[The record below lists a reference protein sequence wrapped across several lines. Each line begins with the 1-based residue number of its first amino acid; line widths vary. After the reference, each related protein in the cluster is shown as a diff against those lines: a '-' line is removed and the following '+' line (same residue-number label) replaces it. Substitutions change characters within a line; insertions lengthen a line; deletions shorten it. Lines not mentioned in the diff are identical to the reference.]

1 MKMIHR
7 LFKWLC
13 IAMGGGALLYMGWLL
28 MRAFLVDQFIIPTE
42 SMEPTLM
49 PGDRVIVNKAI
60 MGARIYS
67 DFHFNQEG
75 IELKSWRT
83 RGLRRLQHNDI
94 VVFNF
99 PKHDDKINFVINHV
113 YAKRCVALPGDTIS
127 IVNGRYVNNNY
138 EGTLGLESEQTR
150 LANISDSIID
160 PSVLYTFPYDAQ
172 PLSPL
177 PPWGGG
183 PRYCWTIKEMG
194 PLYVPRKGDR
204 IRITPKEANL
214 YRHILEWETG
224 KEMPSDTIAYHTFQH
239 NYYYLCGDNVLNSCD
254 ARYWG
259 FVPEEYIVGI
269 VTHITY
275 SINSYTGK
283 RRKER
288 TLKHV

>member
-1 MKMIHR
+1 
-7 LFKWLC
+7 
-13 IAMGGGALLYMGWLL
+13 MGGGALLYTGWLL

-49 PGDRVIVNKAI
+49 PGDRVIVGKAI

-83 RGLRRLQHNDI
+83 RGFRRLQHNDI

-99 PKHDDKINFVINHV
+99 PKHDDKMNFVINHV

-127 IVNGRYVNNNY
+127 IVNGHYVNNNY
-138 EGTLGLESEQTR
+138 EGILGLESEQSR
-150 LANISDSIID
+150 LANLPDSIID
-160 PSVLYTFPYDAQ
+160 TSVLYTFPYDAD
-172 PLSPL
+172 L
-177 PPWGGG
+177 P
-183 PRYCWTIKEMG
+183 WTIKDMG

-204 IRITPKEANL
+204 IQITSKEASL
-214 YRHILEWETG
+214 YRLILEWETG
-224 KEMPSDTIAYHTFQH
+224 KEMPSDTIAYHTFKH

-259 FVPEEYIVGI
+259 FVPEEYIVGV

-275 SINSYTGK
+275 SINPHTGK

-288 TLKHV
+288 TFKHV

>member
-1 MKMIHR
+1 MRIIHR

-13 IAMGGGALLYMGWLL
+13 IAMCGGALLYMGWLL
-28 MRAFLVDQFIIPTE
+28 MRVFLVDQFIIPTE
-42 SMEPTLM
+42 SMEPTLL
-49 PGDRVIVNKAI
+49 PGDRVIVNKMI

-99 PKHDDKINFVINHV
+99 PKHDEKINFVINHV
-113 YAKRCVALPGDTIS
+113 YAKRCIALPGDTIS

-150 LANISDSIID
+150 LANIPDNVID
-160 PSVLYTFPYDAQ
+160 PSVLYTFPYD
-172 PLSPL
+172 PHVP
-177 PPWGGG
+177 
-183 PRYCWTIKEMG
+183 WTIKDMG

-214 YRHILEWETG
+214 YRYILEWETG
-224 KEMPSDTIAYHTFQH
+224 KEMPCDTITYHTFQH

-259 FVPEEYIVGI
+259 FVPEEYIVGV

-275 SINSYTGK
+275 SINPYTGK

>member
-1 MKMIHR
+1 MTANYR
-7 LFKWLC
+7 LIKGTGIVVC
-13 IAMGGGALLYMGWLL
+13 CGILLYGTWLL
-28 MRAFLVDQFIIPTE
+28 MRTFLVDQFIIPTE

-49 PGDRVIVNKAI
+49 PGDRVIVNKMI

-99 PKHDDKINFVINHV
+99 PKHDEKINFVINHV

-127 IVNGRYVNNNY
+127 IVNGHYVNNNY
-138 EGTLGLESEQTR
+138 EGTLGLESEQSR
-150 LANISDSIID
+150 LANIPDSVID
-160 PSVLYTFPYDAQ
+160 PSVLYTFPYD
-172 PLSPL
+172 PHVP
-177 PPWGGG
+177 
-183 PRYCWTIKEMG
+183 WTIRDMG
-194 PLYVPRKGDR
+194 PLYVPRQGDR
-204 IRITPKEANL
+204 ILITPKEANL
-214 YRHILEWETG
+214 YRLILEWETG
-224 KEMPSDTIAYHTFQH
+224 KKVSCDSIAYHTFQH
-239 NYYYLCGDNVLNSCD
+239 DYYYLCGDNVLNSCD

-275 SINSYTGK
+275 SLNPYTGK

-288 TLKHV
+288 SLKQV

>member
-49 PGDRVIVNKAI
+49 PGDRVIVNKMI

-99 PKHDDKINFVINHV
+99 PKHNDKMNFVINHV
-113 YAKRCVALPGDTIS
+113 YAKRCIALPGDTIS

-138 EGTLGLESEQTR
+138 EGTLGLASEQTR
-150 LANISDSIID
+150 LANIPDSIID
-160 PSVLYTFPYDAQ
+160 SSVLYTLPYD
-172 PLSPL
+172 PHVP
-177 PPWGGG
+177 
-183 PRYCWTIKEMG
+183 WTIKDMG
-194 PLYVPRKGDR
+194 GLYVPRKGDR

-224 KEMPSDTIAYHTFQH
+224 KNVTCDSIAYHTFQH
-239 NYYYLCGDNVLNSCD
+239 DYYYLCGDNVLNSCD

-259 FVPEEYIVGI
+259 FVPEEYIVGV

-275 SINSYTGK
+275 SLNPYMGK
-283 RRKER
+283 RRKDR
-288 TLKHV
+288 TFKHV

>member
-1 MKMIHR
+1 MRIINR

-13 IAMGGGALLYMGWLL
+13 IAMGGGALLYTGWLL
-28 MRAFLVDQFIIPTE
+28 MRVFLVDQFIIPTE
-42 SMEPTLM
+42 SMEPTLL
-49 PGDRVIVNKAI
+49 PGDRVIVNKMI

-67 DFHFNQEG
+67 DLHFNKEG

-83 RGLRRLQHNDI
+83 RGLRRLLHNDI

-99 PKHDDKINFVINHV
+99 PKHNDKVNFVINHV
-113 YAKRCVALPGDTIS
+113 YAKRCVALPGDSIS

-138 EGTLGLESEQTR
+138 EGILGLESEQSR
-150 LANISDSIID
+150 LANLPDSIID
-160 PSVLYTFPYDAQ
+160 TSVLYTFPYDAD
-172 PLSPL
+172 L
-177 PPWGGG
+177 P
-183 PRYCWTIKEMG
+183 WTIKDMG

-204 IRITPKEANL
+204 IQITPKEANL
-214 YRHILEWETG
+214 YRLILEWETG
-224 KEMPSDTIAYHTFQH
+224 KKVSCNSIVYHTFQH
-239 NYYYLCGDNVLNSCD
+239 DYYYLCGDNVLNSCD

-259 FVPEEYIVGI
+259 FVPEEYIVGV

-275 SINSYTGK
+275 SLNPYTGK

>member
-1 MKMIHR
+1 MAAIYR
-7 LFKWLC
+7 LIKGTGIVVC
-13 IAMGGGALLYMGWLL
+13 CGILLYGTWLL

-75 IELKSWRT
+75 IKLKSWRT

-99 PKHDDKINFVINHV
+99 PKHNDKMNFVINHV

-127 IVNGRYVNNNY
+127 IVNGHYVNNNY
-138 EGTLGLESEQTR
+138 EGILGLESEQSR
-150 LANISDSIID
+150 LANLPDSIID
-160 PSVLYTFPYDAQ
+160 TSVLYTFPYDAD
-172 PLSPL
+172 L
-177 PPWGGG
+177 P
-183 PRYCWTIKEMG
+183 WTIKDMG

-204 IRITPKEANL
+204 IQITPKEASL
-214 YRHILEWETG
+214 YRLILEWETG
-224 KEMPSDTIAYHTFQH
+224 KEMPSDTITYHTFQH

-259 FVPEEYIVGI
+259 FVPEEYIVGV

-275 SINSYTGK
+275 SKDKWNGK
-283 RRKER
+283 IVRRR
-288 TLKHV
+288 LLKRLCFGDDKD

>member
-1 MKMIHR
+1 MTAIYR
-7 LFKWLC
+7 LIKVTGIVVC
-13 IAMGGGALLYMGWLL
+13 CGILLYGTWLL

-99 PKHDDKINFVINHV
+99 PKHDDKMNFVINHV

-150 LANISDSIID
+150 LANIPDSIID
-160 PSVLYTFPYDAQ
+160 PSVLYTLPYNTQ
-172 PLSPL
+172 VP
-177 PPWGGG
+177 
-183 PRYCWTIKEMG
+183 WTIKDMG

-204 IRITPKEANL
+204 ILITPKEANL
-214 YRHILEWETG
+214 YRLILEWETG
-224 KEMPSDTIAYHTFQH
+224 KKVSCDSIVYHTFQH
-239 NYYYLCGDNVLNSCD
+239 DYYYLCGDNVLNSCD

-259 FVPEEYIVGI
+259 FVPEEYIVG
-269 VTHITY
+269 VATHITY
-275 SINSYTGK
+275 SLNPYTGK

-288 TLKHV
+288 TLKHI

>member
-1 MKMIHR
+1 MPYLQYENHHERMTAIYR
-7 LFKWLC
+7 LIKGTGIVVC
-13 IAMGGGALLYMGWLL
+13 CGILLYGTWLL
-28 MRAFLVDQFIIPTE
+28 MRAFLVDQFIIPSE
-42 SMEPTLM
+42 SMEPTLL

-83 RGLRRLQHNDI
+83 RGMRRLQHNDI

-113 YAKRCVALPGDTIS
+113 YAKRCIALPGDTIS

-150 LANISDSIID
+150 LENISDSIID
-160 PSVLYTFPYDAQ
+160 PSVLYTFPYD
-172 PLSPL
+172 PHVP
-177 PPWGGG
+177 
-183 PRYCWTIKEMG
+183 WTIKDMG

-204 IRITPKEANL
+204 IWITPKEANL
-214 YRHILEWETG
+214 YRLILEWETG

-259 FVPEEYIVGI
+259 FVPEEYIVGV

-275 SINSYTGK
+275 SINPYTGK
-283 RRKER
+283 RRRER

>member
-1 MKMIHR
+1 MTAIYR
-7 LFKWLC
+7 LIKGTGIVVC
-13 IAMGGGALLYMGWLL
+13 CGILLYGTWLL

-49 PGDRVIVNKAI
+49 PGDRVIVGKAI

-113 YAKRCVALPGDTIS
+113 YAKRCIALPGDTIS

-138 EGTLGLESEQTR
+138 EGILGLESEQSR
-150 LANISDSIID
+150 LANIPDNVID
-160 PSVLYTFPYDAQ
+160 PSVLYTLPYDTHV
-172 PLSPL
+172 P
-177 PPWGGG
+177 
-183 PRYCWTIKEMG
+183 WTIKDMG
-194 PLYVPRKGDR
+194 PLYVPRQGDR
-204 IRITPKEANL
+204 IRITPKEASL
-214 YRHILEWETG
+214 YRLIMEWETG

-259 FVPEEYIVGI
+259 FVPEEYIVGVI
-269 VTHITY
+269 THITY
-275 SINSYTGK
+275 SINPYTGK
-283 RRKER
+283 RRRER

>member
-1 MKMIHR
+1 MTAIYR
-7 LFKWLC
+7 LIKGTGIVVCFG
-13 IAMGGGALLYMGWLL
+13 ILLYGMWLL

-75 IELKSWRT
+75 IDLKSWRT

-99 PKHDDKINFVINHV
+99 PKHDDKMNFVINHV
-113 YAKRCVALPGDTIS
+113 YAKRCIALPGDTIS

-138 EGTLGLESEQTR
+138 EGTFGLESEQTR
-150 LANISDSIID
+150 LANIPDSIID
-160 PSVLYTFPYDAQ
+160 PSVLYTLPYDTHV
-172 PLSPL
+172 P
-177 PPWGGG
+177 
-183 PRYCWTIKEMG
+183 WTIKDMG
-194 PLYVPRKGDR
+194 PLYVPRQGDR
-204 IRITPKEANL
+204 IRITPKEASL
-214 YRHILEWETG
+214 YRLIMEWETG

-259 FVPEEYIVGI
+259 FVPEEYIVGV

-275 SINSYTGK
+275 SINPYTGK

-288 TLKHV
+288 TFKHV